1 MKPLR
6 LLIAV
11 VVLAALGGAI
21 WYSQKNPPKP
31 ESTTP
36 ETKTV
41 KILNLKED
49 QIQKVRVVHANGEV
63 LELKRGD
70 NGKWQ
75 MTEPAAYRV
84 DESNANSLVSTLAS
98 LDAEQ
103 VVAENNT
110 DWQSF
115 GLETGKFAVT
125 VSTKD
130 GKEHKLTVG
139 DEAPASSVIYARLA
153 GDNRLFGLTSYLKS
167 SLGKTGTDLRDK
179 RLLPLE
185 SDKLTRL
192 TITNKNG
199 TVEFARTGKGWEI
212 SKPRALRADSF
223 AVDDLARAAETAYDA
238 VLAEDE
244 KGAAK
249 YSFASPYAVLEAAS
263 TAGTQRLVIG
273 EQKGKEKDAAT
284 TYYAKTTAM
293 SGVFKITQTNAES
306 FNKKLDQ
313 FRNGRII
320 ELGTDDPAKLEV
332 RDGDLRLTLEKKGDK
347 WQAGAK
353 QPPAEK
359 VQALIGLLRRL
370 QAKAYP
376 SDDAAAQAKYGL
388 DKATVEVKAGNERVR
403 FISAA
408 DKAYAARDGDPTTY
422 EIDPADLKE
431 LQKSI
436 GELK

>member
-11 VVLAALGGAI
+11 VILAALGGAI

-31 ESTTP
+31 EAVT

-41 KILNLKED
+41 KVLNLKED
-49 QIQKVRVVHANGEV
+49 QIQKVRVVHANGET
-63 LELKRGD
+63 LALQRGD
-70 NGKWQ
+70 GGKWQ
-75 MTEPAAYRV
+75 MTEPAPYRV

-98 LDAEQ
+98 LDADQ
-103 VVAENNT
+103 VVAENNS
-110 DWQSF
+110 DWQSY

-125 VSTKD
+125 VTTKD
-130 GKEHKLTVG
+130 GKEYRLTVG

-153 GDNRLFGLTSYLKS
+153 GDNRLFALSSYHKS
-167 SLGKTGTDLRDK
+167 NLGKTAPDLRDK

-192 TITNKNG
+192 SITNKSG

-223 AVDDLARAAETAYDA
+223 AVDDLVRAAETTYDS
-238 VLAEDE
+238 VLAEDD

-249 YSFASPYAVLEAAS
+249 YSFSSPYATLEAVS
-263 TAGTQRLVIG
+263 SAGTQRLVIG
-273 EQKGKEKDAAT
+273 EQKGKEKDATT
-284 TYYAKTTAM
+284 TYFVKTTAM
-293 SGVFKITQTNAES
+293 AGVFKITQSNAES

-313 FRNGRII
+313 FRNGKIF
-320 ELGTDDPAKLEV
+320 ELGSDDPAKLEV
-332 RDGDLRLTLEKKGDK
+332 RDGDVRLTLEKKGDK

-359 VQALIGLLRRL
+359 VQTLLGLLRRM

-376 SDDAAAQAKYGL
+376 SDDAVAQAKYGL
-388 DKATVEVKAGNERVR
+388 DKATVEVKAGAERVR
-403 FISAA
+403 FSASA

-436 GELK
+436 AELK

>member
-11 VVLAALGGAI
+11 VILAGFGAAI

-31 ESTTP
+31 ETTT

-41 KILNLKED
+41 KVLNLKED
-49 QIQKVRVVHANGEV
+49 QIQKVRVVHANGET

-75 MTEPAAYRV
+75 MTEPAPYRV
-84 DESNANSLVSTLAS
+84 DESNANSLVSTLSS
-98 LDAEQ
+98 LDADQ
-103 VVAENNT
+103 VVAENNS
-110 DWQSF
+110 DWQSY
-115 GLETGKFAVT
+115 GLETGKFTVT

-130 GKEHKLTVG
+130 GKDHKLTVG

-153 GDNRLFGLTSYLKS
+153 GDNRLFALSSYMKS
-167 SLGKTGTDLRDK
+167 SLGKTAPDLRDK

-223 AVDDLARAAETAYDA
+223 AVDDLVRAAETAYDS

-249 YSFASPYAVLEAAS
+249 YSVSSPYATLEAAS
-263 TAGTQRLVIG
+263 AAGTQRLVIG
-273 EQKGKEKDAAT
+273 EQKGKEKDATT
-284 TYYAKTTAM
+284 TYFAKTTAM
-293 SGVFKITQTNAES
+293 PGVFKITQTNAES

-320 ELGTDDPAKLEV
+320 ELGADDPAKLEV
-332 RDGDLRLTLEKKGDK
+332 RDGDLRLTLEKKGDR

-353 QPPAEK
+353 QPPGEK
-359 VQALIGLLRRL
+359 VQSLLGLLRRM

-403 FISAA
+403 FSSSA
-408 DKAYAARDGDPTTY
+408 DKAFAARDGDPTTY

-436 GELK
+436 SELK